1 MFRSAETVER
11 LISLFRKLPGVGPK
25 SAGRL
30 AFHILKMST
39 NEALELAETIKEVK
53 EKVGF
58 CDICQNISE
67 TSPCYICNDP
77 KRDKTK
83 ICVVEEA
90 MDVVSLEKVEGYRGL
105 YHVLGGRLSPLD
117 GIGPEDIKIQEL
129 LKRLPADVEEIVIA
143 TNPTVEGEATAIYIA
158 KLTKPLGVKVTRIA
172 RGIPVGAD
180 LEFADVV
187 TLTRAL
193 EGRREI

>member
-11 LISLFRKLPGVGPK
+11 LISLLRKLPGVGPK

-30 AFHILKMST
+30 AFHILKMT
-39 NEALELAETIKEVK
+39 TDEAIELAETIKEVK

-67 TSPCYICNDP
+67 TSPCYICSDP

-129 LKRLPADVEEIVIA
+129 LKRISAGVEEIVIA

-158 KLTKPLGVKVTRIA
+158 KLAKPLGVKVTRIA

>member
-39 NEALELAETIKEVK
+39 DEALELAETIKEVK

-105 YHVLGGRLSPLD
+105 
-117 GIGPEDIKIQEL
+117 
-129 LKRLPADVEEIVIA
+129 
-143 TNPTVEGEATAIYIA
+143 
-158 KLTKPLGVKVTRIA
+158 
-172 RGIPVGAD
+172 
-180 LEFADVV
+180 
-187 TLTRAL
+187 
-193 EGRREI
+193 